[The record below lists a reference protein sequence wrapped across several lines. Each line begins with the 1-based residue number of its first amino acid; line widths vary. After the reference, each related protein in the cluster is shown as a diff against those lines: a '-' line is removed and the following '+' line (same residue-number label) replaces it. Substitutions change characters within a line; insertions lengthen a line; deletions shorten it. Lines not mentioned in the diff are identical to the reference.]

1 MITPIPPPNLPE
13 DVYRIAGIT
22 QADMDRLMNTDALL
36 NAGALPGRTSATEV
50 NTRSHLF
57 GIKLKE
63 IGATLNDVMTEVG
76 KHTIKHVRAN
86 MRKPWLVRIAG
97 TLGELDTDFLDV
109 SHESLQADVD
119 VTLEVGEREQL
130 DTATRRQQALDF
142 LERMVRLAPIVAQQT
157 GQTMPINWGEFV
169 KYIFNQWDDKG
180 IEQLY
185 EESQPLPAQALPG
198 AAPAAGTPQDVAQSL
213 QANVDGRGIR

>member
-1 MITPIPPPNLPE
+1 
-13 DVYRIAGIT
+13 
-22 QADMDRLMNTDALL
+22 
-36 NAGALPGRTSATEV
+36 
-50 NTRSHLF
+50 
-57 GIKLKE
+57 
-63 IGATLNDVMTEVG
+63 
-76 KHTIKHVRAN
+76 

-157 GQTMPINWGEFV
+157 GQTVP
-169 KYIFNQWDDKG
+169 
-180 IEQLY
+180 
-185 EESQPLPAQALPG
+185 
-198 AAPAAGTPQDVAQSL
+198 
-213 QANVDGRGIR
+213 RR